1 MAKDIRMYNM
11 ENWFDTLFKKYR
23 KKRLDYKAKEMEYRL
38 FGEGVT
44 ALPEMISYV
53 LFYGVIVLKFFKG
66 EMQIS
71 DVIFYNGMISGFMLQ
86 RNSGMTNLHH
96 LINSVSAFGRYKEFI
111 IYGDDMSAEAAELK
125 KAAPQIELK
134 HVSFAYPSSEHNIID
149 DMSLKI
155 DAGEKIAVVGLNG
168 AGKTTFLKMISGLAN
183 PSSGDYSLFGYSG
196 KDLSKVRSRVG
207 CLIEEPGLYIN
218 MSAYD
223 NLMIKAKLFGISD
236 KKYVSEL
243 LDMVGLAD
251 VGKKKTKNFSLGMK
265 QLLGIALAMVGNP
278 DFLVLDEPING
289 LDPQGIV
296 EVRDMLAGLAK
307 ERNIT
312 ILISSHI
319 LEELSKV
326 CTDFG
331 IIHKGNLLQEL
342 SQEQLMQQC
351 SKRIELVLDE
361 PKKAVVTLDEI
372 GVHDYEVIDKSH
384 IYIYERLEESAYINE
399 RLVNSGVCPREI
411 KVNQEELESYFLNMT
426 AD

>member
-1 MAKDIRMYNM
+1 MSEILLETHALTKQFRRHKAVSEIDMHI
-11 ENWFDTLFKKYR
+11 
-23 KKRLDYKAKEMEYRL
+23 KRGA
-38 FGEGVT
+38 V
-44 ALPEMISYV
+44 
-53 LFYGVIVLKFFKG
+53 YGFI
-66 EMQIS
+66 
-71 DVIFYNGMISGFMLQ
+71 
-86 RNSGMTNLHH
+86 
-96 LINSVSAFGRYKEFI
+96 GR
-111 IYGDDMSAEAAELK
+111 
-125 KAAPQIELK
+125 
-134 HVSFAYPSSEHNIID
+134 
-149 DMSLKI
+149 
-155 DAGEKIAVVGLNG
+155 NG
-168 AGKTTFLKMISGLAN
+168 AGKTTFLKMISGLTA

-207 CLIEEPGLYIN
+207 CLIEEPGLYKN
-218 MSAYD
+218 MSAFD
-223 NLMIKAKLFGISD
+223 NMMIKAKMFGIND
-236 KKYVSEL
+236 KEYVLGL
-243 LDMVGLAD
+243 LDKVGLSD
-251 VGKKKTKNFSLGMK
+251 VGRKKTKNFSLGMK
-265 QLLGIALAMVGNP
+265 QRLGIALAMVGNP

-331 IIHKGNLLQEL
+331 IIHKGKLLQEL

-351 SKRIELVLDE
+351 SKRIEI
-361 PKKAVVTLDEI
+361 ALDEI
-372 GVHDYEVIDKSH
+372 GVHNYEVVDKSH
-384 IYIYERLEESAYINE
+384 IYIYERFEESAYINE

>member
-1 MAKDIRMYNM
+1 
-11 ENWFDTLFKKYR
+11 
-23 KKRLDYKAKEMEYRL
+23 
-38 FGEGVT
+38 
-44 ALPEMISYV
+44 
-53 LFYGVIVLKFFKG
+53 
-66 EMQIS
+66 
-71 DVIFYNGMISGFMLQ
+71 
-86 RNSGMTNLHH
+86 
-96 LINSVSAFGRYKEFI
+96 
-111 IYGDDMSAEAAELK
+111 
-125 KAAPQIELK
+125 
-134 HVSFAYPSSEHNIID
+134 
-149 DMSLKI
+149 
-155 DAGEKIAVVGLNG
+155 
-168 AGKTTFLKMISGLAN
+168 MISGLAN

-265 QLLGIALAMVGNP
+265 QRLGIALAMV
-278 DFLVLDEPING
+278 
-289 LDPQGIV
+289 
-296 EVRDMLAGLAK
+296 AGLAK

>member
-1 MAKDIRMYNM
+1 
-11 ENWFDTLFKKYR
+11 
-23 KKRLDYKAKEMEYRL
+23 
-38 FGEGVT
+38 
-44 ALPEMISYV
+44 
-53 LFYGVIVLKFFKG
+53 
-66 EMQIS
+66 
-71 DVIFYNGMISGFMLQ
+71 
-86 RNSGMTNLHH
+86 
-96 LINSVSAFGRYKEFI
+96 
-111 IYGDDMSAEAAELK
+111 
-125 KAAPQIELK
+125 
-134 HVSFAYPSSEHNIID
+134 
-149 DMSLKI
+149 
-155 DAGEKIAVVGLNG
+155 
-168 AGKTTFLKMISGLAN
+168 
-183 PSSGDYSLFGYSG
+183 
-196 KDLSKVRSRVG
+196 
-207 CLIEEPGLYIN
+207 

-265 QLLGIALAMVGNP
+265 QRLGIALAMVGNP

>member
-1 MAKDIRMYNM
+1 MSDILLETHALTKQFRKHKAVDEINM
-11 ENWFDTLFKKYR
+11 HI
-23 KKRLDYKAKEMEYRL
+23 KR
-38 FGEGVT
+38 GG
-44 ALPEMISYV
+44 
-53 LFYGVIVLKFFKG
+53 
-66 EMQIS
+66 
-71 DVIFYNGMISGFMLQ
+71 
-86 RNSGMTNLHH
+86 
-96 LINSVSAFGRYKEFI
+96 
-111 IYGDDMSAEAAELK
+111 IYGF
-125 KAAPQIELK
+125 I
-134 HVSFAYPSSEHNIID
+134 
-149 DMSLKI
+149 
-155 DAGEKIAVVGLNG
+155 GRNG
-168 AGKTTFLKMISGLAN
+168 AGKTTFLKMISGLTT

-196 KDLSKVRSRVG
+196 KELSKVRSMVG

-223 NLMIKAKLFGISD
+223 NFMIKAKLFGISD

-265 QLLGIALAMVGNP
+265 QRLGIALAMVGNP

-342 SQEQLMQQC
+342 SQEQLM
-351 SKRIELVLDE
+351 
-361 PKKAVVTLDEI
+361 
-372 GVHDYEVIDKSH
+372 
-384 IYIYERLEESAYINE
+384 
-399 RLVNSGVCPREI
+399 
-411 KVNQEELESYFLNMT
+411 
-426 AD
+426 

>member
-1 MAKDIRMYNM
+1 MSDILLETHALTKQFRKHKAVDEINM
-11 ENWFDTLFKKYR
+11 HI
-23 KKRLDYKAKEMEYRL
+23 KR
-38 FGEGVT
+38 GG
-44 ALPEMISYV
+44 
-53 LFYGVIVLKFFKG
+53 
-66 EMQIS
+66 
-71 DVIFYNGMISGFMLQ
+71 
-86 RNSGMTNLHH
+86 
-96 LINSVSAFGRYKEFI
+96 
-111 IYGDDMSAEAAELK
+111 IYGF
-125 KAAPQIELK
+125 I
-134 HVSFAYPSSEHNIID
+134 
-149 DMSLKI
+149 
-155 DAGEKIAVVGLNG
+155 GRNG
-168 AGKTTFLKMISGLAN
+168 AGKTTFLKMISGLTT

-196 KDLSKVRSRVG
+196 KELSKVRSRVG
-207 CLIEEPGLYIN
+207 C
-218 MSAYD
+218 
-223 NLMIKAKLFGISD
+223 
-236 KKYVSEL
+236 
-243 LDMVGLAD
+243 
-251 VGKKKTKNFSLGMK
+251 
-265 QLLGIALAMVGNP
+265 
-278 DFLVLDEPING
+278 
-289 LDPQGIV
+289 
-296 EVRDMLAGLAK
+296 LAGLAK